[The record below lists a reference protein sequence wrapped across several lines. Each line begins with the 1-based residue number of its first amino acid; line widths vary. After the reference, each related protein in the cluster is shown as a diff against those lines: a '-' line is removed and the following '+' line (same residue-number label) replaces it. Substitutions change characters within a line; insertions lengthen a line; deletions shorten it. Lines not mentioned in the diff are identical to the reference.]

1 MSRRP
6 TITAAII
13 ALDEEQNLREVLPQL
28 DWVDEIVVVDG
39 GSTDETVAAAR
50 SHGCRVLCRR
60 FDTFAR
66 QRNHALRAAAGEW
79 VLSIDADERPT
90 PRLVAEIR
98 RRIASAREAG
108 FRIPI
113 RSSIFGRP
121 FRASGTQDDRP
132 IRLARRRAARW
143 VGDVHERLLVS
154 GRVGRLQSWLWHETI
169 PDLHAFLAK
178 VHRYTM
184 LEARARVEAGRPPRR
199 RDAWLAPAREIFRR
213 LIWKRGYVDGP
224 EGWAFCL
231 LSGLSEW
238 VLADRH
244 RRLWQAAQRACSPR
258 AGSPSRPDS
267 LLAHIPSERANAGPH
282 VSTPMEI
289 DAENAVP

>member
-13 ALDEEQNLREVLPQL
+13 ALDEAENLGELLPRL

-39 GSTDETVAAAR
+39 GSADGTVAAAR
-50 SHGCRVLCRR
+50 SHGCRVVRRR

-66 QRNHALRAAAGEW
+66 QRNHALDAATGEW
-79 VLSIDADERPT
+79 VLLIDADERPT

-98 RRIASAREAG
+98 RRTASAREAA
-108 FRIPI
+108 FRVPI
-113 RSSIFGRP
+113 RSSIFGRR

-132 IRLARRRAARW
+132 IRLVRRGAARW
-143 VGDVHERLLVS
+143 AGDVHERLFVT
-154 GRVGRLQSWLWHETI
+154 GRVGRLQGWLDHETI
-169 PDLHAFLAK
+169 PDLHTFLVK

-184 LEARARVEAGRPPRR
+184 LEARARVEAGRAPRR
-199 RDAWLAPAREIFRR
+199 RDAWWAPAREVFRR
-213 LIWKRGYVDGP
+213 LVWKRGYVDGP

-238 VLADRH
+238 VLAARH
-244 RRLWQAAQRACSPR
+244 RRLWQAARMACCQRSGNPT
-258 AGSPSRPDS
+258 RPGAV
-267 LLAHIPSERANAGPH
+267 LAPFPSEGASVDLP
-282 VSTPMEI
+282 VSTPREI
-289 DAENAVP
+289 GAQNATV